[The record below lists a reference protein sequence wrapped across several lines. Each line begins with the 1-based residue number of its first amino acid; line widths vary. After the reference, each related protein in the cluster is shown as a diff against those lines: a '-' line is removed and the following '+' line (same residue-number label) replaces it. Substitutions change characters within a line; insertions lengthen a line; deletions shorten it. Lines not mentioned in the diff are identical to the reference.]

1 MNRFR
6 LVQALS
12 AADIERAAEFRRQVF
27 LGRRRIVF
35 DEQLEVRRDREGS
48 VFLLLEDAA
57 IVATGR
63 ILPYPSELSPVLSLT
78 PGLAIDADSEIGR
91 IAALPSPSSGS
102 YALIMLTLGSIWIL
116 EHTRKRRYLAYCHP
130 KLVEL
135 YRRIGAKDVGCA
147 CIVPGRSE
155 PHRIVSG
162 SYEDAVRLGGE
173 VLGFME
179 SMRRSA

>member
-1 MNRFR
+1 MNQLR

-12 AADIERAAEFRRQVF
+12 TGDIERAAEFRRQVF
-27 LGRRRIVF
+27 FGRRRVVF
-35 DEQLEVRRDREGS
+35 DQLLEARRDREGS
-48 VFLLLEDAA
+48 VFLLFEDAT

-78 PGLAIDADSEIGR
+78 PDLAIDADSEIGR
-91 IAALPSPSSGS
+91 IAALPSPRTGS
-102 YALIMLTLGSIWIL
+102 YAHTMLTLGSIWIL

-162 SYEDAVRLGGE
+162 SYEDAVRFGGE
-173 VLGFME
+173 VIGFIE